1 MERRLTERVQFFQC
15 PPTLIPMPVSALDH
29 SHTDTTSGLL
39 LDISDD
45 GVQILTSDDLTSY
58 SDTFEL
64 TILPN
69 GKSTASCTI
78 ATMQRQWSK
87 PEDANFIR
95 SGFAFAGDVQ
105 LATLLDNVL
114 DARDAGRQWF
124 RCNLVS
130 VHPHARKWRET
141 ASRHTASGVC

>member
-15 PPTLIPMPVSALDH
+15 PQALIPMPVTAFSQP
-29 SHTDTTSGLL
+29 HTDTTPGLL

-45 GVQILTSDDLTSY
+45 GVQILTSDELSAH
-58 SDTFEL
+58 SSTFEL
-64 TILPN
+64 TIQPN
-69 GKSTASCTI
+69 GKATTSCTI
-78 ATMQRQWSK
+78 ATMQRLWSK

-105 LATLLDNVL
+105 LTTLLDNVL

-124 RCNLVS
+124 RCTLVS
-130 VHPHARKWRET
+130 VPQARG
-141 ASRHTASGVC
+141 RHTASRQTASSVC